1 MLRREKIGDTDT
13 NVMVSEILRIVERI
27 PSRTGRD
34 PRSGP
39 GAVEVCALE
48 LGAVIVVLKSA
59 HKHRVGVESH
69 SALPVND
76 RDADVSGEVSDHVPE
91 GSLPARILSD
101 VDETFELGDVELR
114 SRLALRV
121 EVKHPDCYGVDTY
134 EDEECD
140 EKPPIEKLEDGHVWG
155 GKFVGKKRGRA

>member
-1 MLRREKIGDTDT
+1 M
-13 NVMVSEILRIVERI
+13 
-27 PSRTGRD
+27 
-34 PRSGP
+34 
-39 GAVEVCALE
+39 CALE

-59 HKHRVGVESH
+59 HKRRIGVEGH
-69 SALPVND
+69 STSTVDD
-76 RDADVSGEVSDHVPE
+76 RDTNVSGEVSDHVPE

-134 EDEECD
+134 EDE
-140 EKPPIEKLEDGHVWG
+140 
-155 GKFVGKKRGRA
+155 